1 MTSVLDSG
9 PSVDSLAALLTA
21 EAQFQGNG
29 PLKAALTTAW
39 KLEESTICKM
49 RIFTITLSPEQLNM
63 LFSNESIFCMF

>member
-1 MTSVLDSG
+1 MTWVLDSV

-39 KLEESTICKM
+39 
-49 RIFTITLSPEQLNM
+49 RGDNM
-63 LFSNESIFCMF
+63 QNADLHNNTFS

>member
-1 MTSVLDSG
+1 MTWVLDSV

-39 KLEESTICKM
+39 RSQQYAKCGSL
-49 RIFTITLSPEQLNM
+49 Q
-63 LFSNESIFCMF
+63 